1 MGTFMAVLIV
11 AVVLVLAVSAMRGP
25 AAGMLLDSLTVAGA
39 LALVLSLTAR
49 GLMSEPAAVGVLLGV
64 VWLVA
69 LARAA
74 RMGPARLAFRF
85 GLPVAALAGLV
96 ATYGGG
102 DPREEAEVLTGI
114 LALWVVL
121 FGFYIMF
128 RGLFGGDGRRR

>member
-1 MGTFMAVLIV
+1 
-11 AVVLVLAVSAMRGP
+11 
-25 AAGMLLDSLTVAGA
+25 MLLDSLTVAGA

-96 ATYGGG
+96 ATYG
-102 DPREEAEVLTGI
+102 
-114 LALWVVL
+114 
-121 FGFYIMF
+121 
-128 RGLFGGDGRRR
+128 